1 MALCAMPCLS
11 NTVGG
16 DCVYQVLFCRST
28 MLCSQIKTMSKKATG
43 TLEAG
48 LPREMA
54 LSQLP
59 PSQNILPAVESLT
72 IKSIGVRGET

>member
-1 MALCAMPCLS
+1 
-11 NTVGG
+11 
-16 DCVYQVLFCRST
+16 
-28 MLCSQIKTMSKKATG
+28 MSKKATG